1 MTTGELAG
9 PLGLLAEIA
18 LGALAPF
25 LVLPLLTALFGA
37 PLAPIQRTVAGLA
50 EDLSTAL
57 AAFARVCLVVLAL
70 GMLAVVVLRYVFGES
85 FTRLSEAVMY
95 AHALA
100 FLLAGPAALIG
111 NGHVRVDVLYEGMS
125 AKARAMV
132 DVAGFSLFLGPLML
146 VLLAYSGPV
155 VELAWRIGERSNE
168 TDGLPL
174 VWALK
179 TAMPVFACAMLAAG
193 VAHAGRA
200 ALRLRGLDGGT
211 VAPPDLAPGP
221 ADPHHTHAG
230 AMP

>member
-1 MTTGELAG
+1 VTTGELAG
-9 PLGLLAEIA
+9 PLGLTAVVA

-25 LVLPLLTALFGA
+25 LVLPALTAVFGA
-37 PLAPIQRTVAGLA
+37 PLGPLQRTVAGLA
-50 EDLSTAL
+50 EDVAGAL
-57 AAFARVCLVVLAL
+57 AAFARGCLVVLAL

-100 FLLAGPAALIG
+100 FLFAGPAALIG
-111 NGHVRVDVLYEGMS
+111 NAHVRVDLFYEGTGQRG
-125 AKARAMV
+125 KALV
-132 DVAGFSLFLGPLML
+132 DLLGFSVFLAPLML
-146 VLLAYSGPV
+146 VLLAFSGPV

-179 TAMPVFACAMLAAG
+179 TAMPVFATAMLAAG

-211 VAPPDLAPGP
+211 GPGTAPLSVTDT
-221 ADPHHTHAG
+221 HQTHAG

>member
-1 MTTGELAG
+1 MTQEAMREVAAFSRCLGPWRLA
-9 PLGLLAEIA
+9 LLAWRGPG
-18 LGALAPF
+18 GA
-25 LVLPLLTALFGA
+25 
-37 PLAPIQRTVAGLA
+37 
-50 EDLSTAL
+50 
-57 AAFARVCLVVLAL
+57 
-70 GMLAVVVLRYVFGES
+70 
-85 FTRLSEAVMY
+85 
-95 AHALA
+95 
-100 FLLAGPAALIG
+100 
-111 NGHVRVDVLYEGMS
+111 
-125 AKARAMV
+125 
-132 DVAGFSLFLGPLML
+132 
-146 VLLAYSGPV
+146 
-155 VELAWRIGERSNE
+155 LAWRIGERSNE